1 MNKHASA
8 LKAEQAPDF
17 FTGISVTIDQI
28 DDDVRKELPILL
40 RHLVT
45 AHRAKDS
52 VAMKLSAEA
61 LAKFTGGM
69 QGVANSV
76 VRASLTHIHRRPRP

>member
-1 MNKHASA
+1 MNSPAPLPA
-8 LKAEQAPDF
+8 ADQAPDF
-17 FTGISVTIDQI
+17 YTGISVTIDQI
-28 DDDVRKELPILL
+28 DDDVRKELPRLL

-45 AHRAKDS
+45 AHRARNS
-52 VAMKLSAEA
+52 VAMKLAAED

-76 VRASLTHIHRRPRP
+76 VRASLVHINRRPRP